1 MYSTDT
7 FDLDHGQLEFIVR
20 RAVANVKAR
29 TGCQCRV
36 SSEVLL
42 SPAGEA
48 EPHVWA
54 IVPCRLHMA
63 DSTPPAAS
71 SLARDIEAE
80 ALLQMTR
87 YAKHHR
93 QSA

>member
-1 MYSTDT
+1 MHS
-7 FDLDHGQLEFIVR
+7 LDRSIFSRGELEFILR